1 MKCLDFHNGYL
12 LLQGLRDALTTDRP
26 TEQHT
31 KSSFPSPFP
40 PLPRPTMLDMLVKLY
55 ARRRFWTEGFD
66 CNHATLHPFSGETEN
81 SLKTC
86 QSENR
91 FIVLL

>member
-1 MKCLDFHNGYL
+1 MHCLDFHNGYFYKDSATRL
-12 LLQGLRDALTTDRP
+12 RP
-26 TEQHT
+26 TEQH